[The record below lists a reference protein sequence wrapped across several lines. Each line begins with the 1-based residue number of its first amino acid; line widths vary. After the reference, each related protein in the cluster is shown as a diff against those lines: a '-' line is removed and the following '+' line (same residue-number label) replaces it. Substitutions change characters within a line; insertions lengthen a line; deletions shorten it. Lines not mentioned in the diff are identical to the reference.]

1 MQKIQVQIDL
11 SHNNKIYNF
20 FFQNILNKNFRDK
33 STYQKLRIQQSTLE
47 SNSVVTF
54 LMYN

>member
-11 SHNNKIYNF
+11 SHNNNIYNF

-33 STYQKLRIQQSTLE
+33 SSFQIQ
-47 SNSVVTF
+47 
-54 LMYN
+54 